1 MTTPVWR
8 VEFDSA
14 AVRDLRKL
22 GMEAEGRVLRY
33 LRERI
38 ASSKD
43 PRRFGH
49 ALTGDRKGLWRYRV
63 GDYRIVA
70 AIEDYRFVVLIVA
83 VGHRREVY
91 RREEAASRR
100 RQGVRN
106 HRDRLHVNPC
116 PRPTPRS
123 GKPRPWRR

>member
-1 MTTPVWR
+1 MTAPVWR
-8 VEFDSA
+8 VEFHRA

-22 GMEAEGRVLRY
+22 DADGQRRVLRY

-38 ASSKD
+38 AGSED

-70 AIEDYRFVVLIVA
+70 AIEDDRFVVLVVT
-83 VGHRREVY
+83 VGHRRKVY
-91 RREEAASRR
+91 R
-100 RQGVRN
+100 
-106 HRDRLHVNPC
+106 
-116 PRPTPRS
+116 
-123 GKPRPWRR
+123 